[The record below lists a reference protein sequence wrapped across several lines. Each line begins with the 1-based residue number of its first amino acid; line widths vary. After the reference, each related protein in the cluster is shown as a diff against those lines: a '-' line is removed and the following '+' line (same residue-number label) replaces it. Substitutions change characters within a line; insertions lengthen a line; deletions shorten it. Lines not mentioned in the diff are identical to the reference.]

1 LLSKWWLWLKKRL
14 GWTTDSRPLHLT
26 CANCGERLT
35 SRHFCRAC
43 GASEESGWAAPE
55 MSEDGEDDFDYDDF
69 VRREFGRRQGR
80 PRNVAATV
88 WGTILILLLV
98 IGMLLAQFAGGF

>member
-1 LLSKWWLWLKKRL
+1 
-14 GWTTDSRPLHLT
+14 
-26 CANCGERLT
+26 
-35 SRHFCRAC
+35 
-43 GASEESGWAAPE
+43 
-55 MSEDGEDDFDYDDF
+55 MSEDDEDDFDYDDF